1 MNQQQS
7 EARLHALDYWQ
18 VIRNR
23 YGVIL
28 LSFFLVFMTAAV
40 VTAIMPKKYPG
51 TVLMEIERS
60 SGVTGGGDFYDG
72 VSNSK
77 AMLGSTTFLPTEFKI
92 ITSKETLSQVIKKLN
107 LVERW
112 KVANLDEAFT
122 KLERMV
128 DASEERGTDLIK
140 IEVLSIDKME
150 AKELANE
157 VAEAYTARR
166 KLIEHERVQ
175 LAFQTLTHT
184 RKGQEQEVERARNK
198 MLEIVQEL
206 GIVDLQASTPFGFT
220 RGGESNG
227 GADSLFME
235 AQRMALDKKTQ
246 VNDFKAQLESI
257 KDKEGESLISAAA
270 NLNLLDPKTTTVYT
284 QFLQDQRT
292 ASMMETSGLGENHP
306 DIVSLKAGMAVQKAQ
321 LEEGVQQL
329 RDRLQDKISM
339 TEKVLENIENITKEQ
354 KDASILDR
362 GKYAQYQ
369 QAKDQYG
376 TAQEILNKM
385 IDEQER
391 ARVVNLMP
399 RKPATIH
406 EYATEAVTY
415 SKPNAKLQLGL
426 GAVLGLILGLG
437 FAFFLEYL
445 DTSVKTLDDVER
457 YLGVPVLAVI
467 PKDVGILHKQ
477 SGISPD
483 AEAYRI
489 LRTNI
494 EFNRKS
500 ADANAITV
508 VSGGAGE
515 GKSTTLVNLAYIC
528 AQGGYNTLMIDADLR
543 RPKLHTFFDI
553 NNSVGLTNY
562 LTTDLQLEDVILQT
576 PIDNLY
582 FMPSGILPADAA
594 GILNSRRMSEL
605 IADVKNR
612 FDLVLIDSPPILGV
626 SDASVLASEVDL
638 TMIVIQHRKLP
649 RSMLLRVKQ
658 AIENVGGNL
667 LGVVLNNVDVR
678 SDSQYQYYTSYYTYY
693 SPTNTEAKGKSRPV
707 SKGSESGSSRPSP
720 SVAAVSASKKSS
732 AKSSSKGKG
741 LDDDQY

>member
-1 MNQQQS
+1 MNQQPS

-40 VTAIMPKKYPG
+40 VTAIMPKKFPG
-51 TVLMEIERS
+51 RVLMEIERS
-60 SGVTGGGDFYDG
+60 SGVTGGDFYDP
-72 VSNSK
+72 VSGAK
-77 AMLGSTTFLPTEFKI
+77 AMLGGMTFLPTEFKI
-92 ITSKETLSQVIKKLN
+92 ITSKETLSQVVKKRN

-112 KVANLDEAFT
+112 KVASLDEAYT

-140 IEVLSIDKME
+140 IVVLSTDKEE
-150 AKELANE
+150 AAELAND
-157 VAEAYTARR
+157 VAEAYTNRR
-166 KLIEHERVQ
+166 KEIESERVQ
-175 LAFQTLTHT
+175 LAFQTLSHT

-198 MLEIVQEL
+198 MLELVQEL
-206 GIVDLQASTPFGFT
+206 GIVDLEASSPWMFT
-220 RGGESNG
+220 RGSESTG
-227 GADSLFME
+227 GKEGLYMQ
-235 AQRMALDKKTQ
+235 AQQMALQRRDD
-246 VNDFKAQLESI
+246 VNNFKGQLDSI
-257 KDKEGESLISAAA
+257 KDKEGEELISAAA
-270 NLNLLDPKTTTVYT
+270 SMGLLDVKVQAVYN
-284 QFLQDQRT
+284 QYLMDERT
-292 ASMMETSGLGENHP
+292 AVQLENSGLDINHP
-306 DIVSLKAGMAVQKAQ
+306 EVIAIRSGMAVQRTQ
-321 LEEGVQQL
+321 LNSAVEQL
-329 RDRLQDKISM
+329 KRNLREKIVLA
-339 TEKVLENIENITKEQ
+339 EKQLENIERLTDEKKE
-354 KDASILDR
+354 DSIMDR
-362 GKYAQYQ
+362 GKYALYQ

-376 TAQEILNKM
+376 MAQSILDRM

-406 EYATEAVTY
+406 EKATVAVTY

-426 GAVLGLILGLG
+426 GALLGLLLGLG

-445 DTSVKTLDDVER
+445 DTSVKSLDDVER

-693 SPTNTEAKGKSRPV
+693 SPTNADGKTKSRATAKAADAAGKGAGKATTSSKP
-707 SKGSESGSSRPSP
+707 SKGAP
-720 SVAAVSASKKSS
+720 AA
-732 AKSSSKGKG
+732 
-741 LDDDQY
+741 DDDAY